1 MGKFIIRRLLQ
12 MIPVILG
19 STFLIFLMVFIL
31 PGDPTAGRC
40 GDRACSP
47 EYVAAFRAEYNLDQ
61 PFFVQYFLYL
71 GRLLQGDLGTHF
83 YGNTVVHE
91 LAIRYPVTIR
101 LALIALAF
109 EIVVGITAGV
119 VAGIRKGKFI
129 DSLVTVST
137 LVIISI
143 PVFVIGSVAQL
154 LLGVQLGWFP
164 VTATE
169 GSWEQ
174 LILPGLVLGS
184 LSVAYVSRLTRTT
197 LVENLR
203 ADYVRTARSKG
214 LSNSRSIGV
223 HARRN
228 SLVPVVTYIGASF
241 GALMGGAIVTERIFN
256 INGIGF
262 FIYRS
267 ITQRDGTSVV
277 GAVVCLVIVYLVVNL
292 LVDILYGVLDPRISH
307 D

>member
-1 MGKFIIRRLLQ
+1 

-47 EYVAAFRAEYNLDQ
+47 EYVAAFRREYNLDQ
-61 PFFVQYFLYL
+61 PFVVQYFLYL
-71 GRLLQGDLGTHF
+71 GRLLQGDLGTNY

-109 EIVVGITAGV
+109 EVVVGITAGL

-143 PVFVIGSVAQL
+143 PVFVIGSVLQL
-154 LLGVQLGWFP
+154 VLGVQLGWFP

-169 GSWEQ
+169 GTWEQ

-214 LSNSRSIGV
+214 LSNARSIGV
-223 HARRN
+223 HALRN
-228 SLVPVVTYIGASF
+228 SLVPVITYIGASF

-267 ITQRDGTSVV
+267 INQRDGTSVV
-277 GAVVCLVIVYLVVNL
+277 GAVVCLVIVYLLVNL
-292 LVDILYGVLDPRISH
+292 IVDILYGVLDPRISH